1 MEESMHT
8 LEQFTKMTM
17 QNASNISEVKAEI
30 ASINRRIDANDQLT
44 NNIHQLAEN
53 VATMSVEI
61 KMLTEKFD
69 NSIERIER
77 GLKEQAERITTIE
90 KEPSKKWDKFVWLI
104 IAAVISAAVSLIE
117 GGLF

>member
-1 MEESMHT
+1 MEES
-8 LEQFTKMTM
+8 TKMAI
-17 QNASNISEVKAEI
+17 QNASDISEIKAEI

-69 NSIERIER
+69 KSIERIES
-77 GLKEQAERITTIE
+77 GLKEQSERITVIE
-90 KEPSKKWDKFVWLI
+90 KTPSQKWDKFIWLI
-104 IAAVISAAVSLIE
+104 IAAVISAAVSIIA
-117 GGLF
+117 GVLF

>member
-1 MEESMHT
+1 MEES
-8 LEQFTKMTM
+8 TKMAI
-17 QNASNISEVKAEI
+17 QNASDISEIKAEI

-69 NSIERIER
+69 KSIERIEN
-77 GLKEQAERITTIE
+77 GLKEQSERITAIE
-90 KEPSKKWDKFVWLI
+90 KAPSQKWDKFIWLI
-104 IAAVISAAVSLIE
+104 IAAIISAAVSLIA
-117 GGLF
+117 GVLF